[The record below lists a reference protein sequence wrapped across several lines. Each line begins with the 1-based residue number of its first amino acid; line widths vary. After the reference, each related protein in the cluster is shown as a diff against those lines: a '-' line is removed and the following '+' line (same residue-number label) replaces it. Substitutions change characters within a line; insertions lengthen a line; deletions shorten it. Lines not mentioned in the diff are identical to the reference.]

1 MVSPPVSTTA
11 PPTPP
16 EAKPPVISTAPP
28 KHFWVQPPITA
39 RYSSSVTS
47 VVPHRYV
54 VTFGASFPKNAVARA
69 SVQHCLVH
77 RDTDVQP
84 RALVLLQIAVLRAT
98 CKPPDTFTTPP
109 LPPAVLLFPP
119 AVRVRNPPLWLSSVV
134 SPAVSVM
141 FPPCPVSPDHQQVD
155 VAPVPLVPRVGL
167 LWIRIGIVAELCIT
181 IAPDSF
187 TCRRLSA
194 SSYPCLIRM
203 GSGVA
208 VSHVAQSIVAADVP
222 SADGDSGSFPGS
234 DLQPLLGSA
243 LPGVQRQGACRV
255 SRDIL
260 RVQSRDLGHSHLLLD
275 HLSCSVLI
283 CTRSVYVSWYTML
296 LVDTKLPWTVRSPNT
311 SVRTVFDPLRRWH
324 K

>member
-54 VTFGASFPKNAVARA
+54 VTFGASFPKN
-69 SVQHCLVH
+69 VQSLVH
-77 RDTDVQP
+77 PCST
-84 RALVLLQIAVLRAT
+84 ASYIATLMFSPAHSYSCRSQSCVPPA
-98 CKPPDTFTTPP
+98 KPPDTFTTPP

-141 FPPCPVSPDHQQVD
+141 FPPCPVSPDPTSRSMSP
-155 VAPVPLVPRVGL
+155 PVPLVPRVGL

-203 GSGVA
+203 GGEWRCG
-208 VSHVAQSIVAADVP
+208 IP
-222 SADGDSGSFPGS
+222 RGSEH
-234 DLQPLLGSA
+234 
-243 LPGVQRQGACRV
+243 RR
-255 SRDIL
+255 R
-260 RVQSRDLGHSHLLLD
+260 R
-275 HLSCSVLI
+275 
-283 CTRSVYVSWYTML
+283 RSV
-296 LVDTKLPWTVRSPNT
+296 
-311 SVRTVFDPLRRWH
+311 RRW
-324 K
+324 